1 MEKEKIEIIL
11 GTAHLRTTP
20 GKRSPDGTFREY
32 SYSRERVEAIKLQ
45 LEDMGYTVFI
55 DYESP
60 EPLPKWAAERDKYG
74 YVAEQREELKYRAK
88 VVNSHC
94 GKGKQVIYVS
104 VHTDAMGGDGMWH
117 CASGFT
123 VRVSPKASK
132 KAKTLAKMFTERAKK
147 MGMTG
152 NRVVPK
158 EGYVEQNIYVL
169 NNTKCPAV
177 LTETGF
183 QDNKRE
189 VAWLLSSA
197 GKHMVERLHV
207 EAIAEFCESL

>member
-20 GKRSPDGTFREY
+20 GKRSPDGSFKEY
-32 SYSRERVEAIKLQ
+32 QYSRERVVGIKAK
-45 LEDMGYTVFI
+45 LENLGYTVFV

-60 EPLPKWAAERDKYG
+60 NPLPEWAKERDKYG
-74 YVAEQREELKYRAK
+74 YLAEQKAELRYRVG

-104 VHTDAMGGDGMWH
+104 IHTNAMSGDGLWH
-117 CASGFT
+117 GASGFS
-123 VRVSPKASK
+123 VMVSNKASMK
-132 KAKTLAKMFTERAKK
+132 SKRLASIFTNKAKK
-147 MGMTG
+147 MNMMG
-152 NRVVPK
+152 NRSIPPF
-158 EGYVEQNIYVL
+158 GYWEQSLYVL
-169 NNTKCPAV
+169 NNTRCPAV

-189 VAWLLSSA
+189 VAWLLSDA

-207 EAIAEFCESL
+207 EAIAEFCENL